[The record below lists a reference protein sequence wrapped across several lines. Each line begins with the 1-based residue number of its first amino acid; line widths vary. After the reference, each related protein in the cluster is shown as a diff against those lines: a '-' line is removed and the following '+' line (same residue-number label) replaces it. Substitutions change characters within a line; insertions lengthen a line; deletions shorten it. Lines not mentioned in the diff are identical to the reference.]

1 MPVAPFPWNQ
11 LRSASWVASRAA
23 AWVGAQRAI
32 AGVRW
37 RGASVVELVDAR
49 RRLNEPSL
57 ARVRVRRGEHVVVV
71 ALSWGAWRSL
81 AVAALGPAADGEL
94 AAPRAPT
101 IAERAFA
108 AAAVADALVRGDID
122 GEVELGD
129 EGAAAWRGPVLLV
142 ELSVALFPG
151 APIVGDVLIAM
162 PAAVPPVEPAPLA
175 TLCATRGDRLPD
187 LRVSLA
193 LARGRV
199 AGWRDIAARDV
210 VVVGRSAP
218 ALLVGRGAIAVAIDG
233 ARAGIT
239 VLQPYERT
247 VSAMPSEELAS
258 DLDLPLAVVAGDVT
272 MSARALLELTP
283 GQVLSLGRTL
293 GGPVELRA
301 GARTL
306 ARGELVE
313 VDGELGVRITEL
325 VDAAPAVVATRR

>member
-1 MPVAPFPWNQ
+1 VAVAPFPWNQ

-23 AWVGAQRAI
+23 AWADAQTAI
-32 AGVRW
+32 AGVQW
-37 RGASVVELVDAR
+37 RGATVVELAEAR

-57 ARVRVRRGEHVVVV
+57 ARVRVRRGENVVVIG
-71 ALSWGAWRSL
+71 LSWGTWRSL
-81 AVAALGPAADGEL
+81 AIAALGPAADGEL

-108 AAAVADALVRGDID
+108 AAAVADALVRGGID

-129 EGAAAWRGPVLLV
+129 EAPAWRGPVLLAELTV
-142 ELSVALFPG
+142 ELFPG
-151 APIVGDVLIAM
+151 APIVGDVVVAM
-162 PAAVPPVEPAPLA
+162 PALVPPPEPTSLA
-175 TLCATRGDRLPD
+175 ALCATRGARLPD
-187 LRVSLA
+187 VRASIA

-199 AGWRDIAARDV
+199 AGWRDVAVRDV

-218 ALLVGRGAIAVAIDG
+218 ALLVGRGAIAVAIDAG
-233 ARAGIT
+233 RAGIT

-247 VSAMPSEELAS
+247 PVPTEELAS
-258 DLDLPLAVVAGDVT
+258 DLDLPLAIVAGDVT
-272 MSARALLELTP
+272 LSARALLELTP

-313 VDGELGVRITEL
+313 IDGELGVRITEL